1 MQSGDVF
8 EWLEYSDLAV
18 YIRQSPLLFPT
29 IEIVHIIGF
38 IFLAGSAFLFD
49 LRLLGIAKK
58 IPVKDVADYVLP
70 WSRRS
75 LILVVPSGF
84 LLFISQAK
92 ALSTN
97 GVFGLKLIL
106 ILIAFS
112 NAGIFHRFTFRSV
125 SLWPASK
132 TPAAA
137 KAAALISLVTWM
149 LVITCGRMI
158 VIKSNDV
165 PPF

>member
-1 MQSGDVF
+1 MQGTDVF
-8 EWLEYSDLAV
+8 EWLEYSSLAV
-18 YIRQSPLLFPT
+18 YIRQSPLLFPA
-29 IEIVHIIGF
+29 IEIVHIVGF
-38 IFLAGSAFLFD
+38 IFLVGSAFLFD

-58 IPVKDVADYVLP
+58 LPVKDVADYVLP

-75 LILVVPSGF
+75 LLLVVPSGL

-106 ILIAFS
+106 ILFAFT

-125 SLWPASK
+125 SNWPVTE
-132 TPAAA
+132 TPVGA
-137 KAAALISLVTWM
+137 KAAALISLVLWTS
-149 LVITCGRMI
+149 VI
-158 VIKSNDV
+158 
-165 PPF
+165 